1 MNRGSVIGIGVILA
15 VIAVILGVWLT
26 RKSEPDTSGVQPVK
40 LEPEVAETPAPPPA
54 VPEPVVPET
63 ATAEEAPEQ
72 PSEAALEAISRA
84 LQEAE
89 QKQES
94 DAPDLKPFEGVPITA
109 ESLTGCKYKQG
120 QLEIEFAQDNRWLVN
135 GKERAK
141 WEIVGTRVRMYDDK
155 GEEHWVD
162 IEGDKLIFEGQRVEL
177 WK

>member
-1 MNRGSVIGIGVILA
+1 M
-15 VIAVILGVWLT
+15 
-26 RKSEPDTSGVQPVK
+26 
-40 LEPEVAETPAPPPA
+40 
-54 VPEPVVPET
+54 
-63 ATAEEAPEQ
+63 
-72 PSEAALEAISRA
+72 
-84 LQEAE
+84 
-89 QKQES
+89 
-94 DAPDLKPFEGVPITA
+94 PITA

-120 QLEIEFAQDNRWLVN
+120 QLEIEFAPDNRWLVN